1 MSSVFSF
8 QLRYLQTLNS
18 ISAENNSTVI
28 FPVPIDIMSQ
38 LMNRPQPQF
47 PSPMFMPQQQPLQPQ
62 QMGPQTQQQQQ
73 QMGAGG
79 QMQSYPKSSLKKT
92 APPAPTHA
100 AHQRLTQGRR
110 SVRKSKVR
118 GNNWFWV
125 LCWLTQTGDLL
136 GLYTSNVLFM
146 RENIISA
153 RLKGSSP
160 ESGLEA
166 QTFEIFSRCYG
177 QKVGNVMLLAVLPG
191 LCVKVTQVMTI
202 KAPTPAH
209 KWSWHQ

>member
-73 QMGAGG
+73 MGAGG

-100 AHQRLTQGRR
+100 AHQRLTQTRR

-118 GNNWFWV
+118 EKQLV
-125 LCWLTQTGDLL
+125 LSVVLIDPDRRFTRLVYLKCFIHERKYYFCQTQRIKPG
-136 GLYTSNVLFM
+136 V
-146 RENIISA
+146 RP
-153 RLKGSSP
+153 RGSD
-160 ESGLEA
+160 
-166 QTFEIFSRCYG
+166 F
-177 QKVGNVMLLAVLPG
+177 
-191 LCVKVTQVMTI
+191 
-202 KAPTPAH
+202 
-209 KWSWHQ
+209 